1 MFEGMEAQKKKKKF
15 LEDGLEQIHFFQN
28 VEIWKY
34 EKGIFEDQNIE
45 IWKNEGRIGDGK
57 KKKSLAFCLTLW
69 LCVRKLEFLKKKKKK
84 KN

>member
-1 MFEGMEAQKKKKKF
+1 MMGWSKY
-15 LEDGLEQIHFFQN
+15 IFQN

-45 IWKNEGRIGDGK
+45 IWKNEGRIGDE

-84 KN
+84 KKN